1 MKTSA
6 NPSAGS
12 AGAGAVA
19 LAPSVGRNA
28 WLVPLVL
35 YSAGHLLVDS
45 YQGALAVLQPALQER
60 FHLNFAQAG
69 ILGGAL
75 VCSSSLM
82 QPVYGYLYDR
92 FRSRLF
98 SALGPAIA
106 AVFIS
111 SLVWAKGMGGLLAL
125 VVLGGTGVAAFH
137 PQAASNA
144 VASIRRNRGRAMAW
158 FICAGA
164 IGLALGPLFFSAL
177 LNHGGLEFVRMGA
190 FPGIVV
196 SMLLLLFL
204 PRVAQ
209 SAHSR
214 ERFDWASLRAVWRP
228 MTILYFLVLIR
239 SIVQITFTQFLPLYL
254 RSERHYSGSAA
265 SLSLSLYLVGGAV
278 GGLAG
283 GNLADRFGGRLV
295 ILTSM
300 IGSVPFLALFVFGH
314 GAWSQ
319 AGLFVGGLI
328 LLFTMPVNIVIAQE
342 LAPAQAGTVSS
353 LMMGFAFGIAGLVF
367 IPLTGWVADI
377 WSIQVAFAGLIAFPV
392 LGFLLGLKLPR
403 NL

>member
-1 MKTSA
+1 MPVSA
-6 NPSAGS
+6 NPGTQS
-12 AGAGAVA
+12 AGAAAVA

-28 WLVPLVL
+28 WLLPLVL

-45 YQGALAVLQPALQER
+45 YQGALAVLQPSLQVR
-60 FHLNFAQAG
+60 YGLNFAQAG

-82 QPVYGYLYDR
+82 QPLYGYLYDR

-106 AVFIS
+106 ALFIS
-111 SLVWAKGMGGLLAL
+111 SLVWAKGMGGLLAM
-125 VVLGGTGVAAFH
+125 VILGGTGVAAFH

-144 VASIRRNRGRAMAW
+144 IATIQRNRGRAMAV
-158 FICAGA
+158 FICSGSL
-164 IGLALGPLFFSAL
+164 GLALGPLLFSAL
-177 LNHGGLEFVRMGA
+177 LSRDGLELARLGA
-190 FPGIVV
+190 LPGIAV
-196 SMLLLLFL
+196 SLLLLFWL
-204 PRVAQ
+204 PSVAT

-214 ERFDWASLRAVWRP
+214 EKFDWAALRAVWKP
-228 MTILYFLVLIR
+228 LTVLYFLVLIR

-254 RSERHYSGSAA
+254 RSQRHYSIWAA
-265 SLSLSLYLVGGAV
+265 SVTLSLYLAGGAI

-295 ILTSM
+295 ILISM
-300 IGSVPFLALFVFGH
+300 IGSVPFLALFVFGR

-319 AGLFVGGLI
+319 TGLFIGGLI

-342 LAPAQAGTVSS
+342 LAPTQAGTVSA
-353 LMMGFAFGIAGLVF
+353 LMMGFAFGLAGLVF

-377 WSIQVAFAGLIAFPV
+377 WSIQLAFAGLITFPV
-392 LGFLLGLKLPR
+392 FGFLLALKLPR
-403 NL
+403 GI